1 MSYPRVKR
9 LSEEIKKIVSNI
21 IRNELRDP
29 RIAPMTSIVE
39 VDVTRDLRYVNIFI
53 SVLGNEKEKQETL
66 EGLIKASGFIRRE
79 IGQKIKA
86 RYTPEVIFKLD
97 ESIERGIYMYNV
109 ITKVNE
115 QNPTTVSEDDFAT
128 SDEDNADE

>member
-115 QNPTTVSEDDFAT
+115 QNPTAVSEDDSAT
-128 SDEDNADE
+128 SDEENADE

>member
-39 VDVTRDLRYVNIFI
+39 VDVTRDLRYVNIYI
-53 SVLGNEKEKQETL
+53 SVLGSEKEKEDTL
-66 EGLIKASGFIRRE
+66 QGLVKASGFIRRE

-115 QNPTTVSEDDFAT
+115 ENSKAEDD
-128 SDEDNADE
+128 SDE

>member
-9 LSEEIKKIVSNI
+9 LSEEIKKIVSDS

-29 RIAPMTSIVE
+29 RISSMTSIVE
-39 VDVTRDLRYVNIFI
+39 VDVTRDLRYVNIYV
-53 SVLGNEKEKQETL
+53 SVLGNEKEKADTM

-79 IGQKIKA
+79 IGKKIKA
-86 RYTPEVIFKLD
+86 RYTPEVLFKLD
-97 ESIERGIYMYNV
+97 ESIEKGIYMYNV

-115 QNPTTVSEDDFAT
+115 ENHLSEDESNDIEDD
-128 SDEDNADE
+128 SDE

>member
-9 LSEEIKKIVSNI
+9 LSEEIKKIVSDS

-29 RIAPMTSIVE
+29 RISSMTSIVE
-39 VDVTRDLRYVNIFI
+39 VDVTRDLRYVNIYV
-53 SVLGNEKEKQETL
+53 SVLGNEKEKADTM
-66 EGLIKASGFIRRE
+66 EGLTKASGFIRRE
-79 IGQKIKA
+79 IGKKIKA

-97 ESIERGIYMYNV
+97 ESIEKGIYMYNV

-115 QNPTTVSEDDFAT
+115 ENHLSEDDSNDT
-128 SDEDNADE
+128 EDDSDE

>member
-9 LSEEIKKIVSNI
+9 LAEEIKKVVSDL

-29 RIAPMTSIVE
+29 RISSMTSIT
-39 VDVTRDLRYVNIFI
+39 DIDLTRDLRYVNIYVSI
-53 SVLGNEKEKQETL
+53 LGDDKEKEETM
-66 EGLIKASGFIRRE
+66 EGLTRASGFIRRE
-79 IGQKIKA
+79 IGRKIKA

-109 ITKVNE
+109 ITEVNK
-115 QNPTTVSEDDFAT
+115 QDRSNSASEDDEEK
-128 SDEDNADE
+128 SNE

>member
-39 VDVTRDLRYVNIFI
+39 VDVTRDLRYVNIYI
-53 SVLGNEKEKQETL
+53 SVLGTEKEKEATM

-115 QNPTTVSEDDFAT
+115 QNPPT
-128 SDEDNADE
+128 SDEDKTDE

>member
-1 MSYPRVKR
+1 MAYPRVKR
-9 LSEEIKKIVSNI
+9 LAEEIKKIVSDI

-29 RIAPMTSIVE
+29 RISPMTSIIE

-53 SVLGNEKEKQETL
+53 SVLGNQKEKDETMA
-66 EGLIKASGFIRRE
+66 GLIKASGFIRRE

-97 ESIERGIYMYNV
+97 ESIERGVYMYNI

-115 QNPTTVSEDDFAT
+115 QNPAT
-128 SDEDNADE
+128 PKEDEDETDE

>member
-29 RIAPMTSIVE
+29 RIASMTSIVE
-39 VDVTRDLRYVNIFI
+39 VDVTRDLRYVNIYI
-53 SVLGNEKEKQETL
+53 SVLGNEKEKEDTM
-66 EGLIKASGFIRRE
+66 EGLVKASGFIRRE
-79 IGQKIKA
+79 IGKKIKA

-115 QNPTTVSEDDFAT
+115 ENSTTFNEDDK
-128 SDEDNADE
+128 ADE

>member
-29 RIAPMTSIVE
+29 RIAPMTSVVE
-39 VDVTRDLRYVNIFI
+39 VDVTRDLRYVNIYI
-53 SVLGNEKEKQETL
+53 SVLGSEKEKEDTM
-66 EGLIKASGFIRRE
+66 EGLVKASGFIRRE

-97 ESIERGIYMYNV
+97 ESIEKGIYMYNV

-115 QNPTTVSEDDFAT
+115 DSTSTTDEDDI
-128 SDEDNADE
+128 DE

>member
-39 VDVTRDLRYVNIFI
+39 VDVTRDLRYVNIYI
-53 SVLGNEKEKQETL
+53 SVLGTEKEKEDTM

-97 ESIERGIYMYNV
+97 ESIERGVYMYNV

-115 QNPTTVSEDDFAT
+115 QNSTTHDEDDT
-128 SDEDNADE
+128 DE

>member
-29 RIAPMTSIVE
+29 RIAPMTSVVE
-39 VDVTRDLRYVNIFI
+39 VDVTRDLRYVNIYI
-53 SVLGNEKEKQETL
+53 SVLGSEKEKEDTM

-97 ESIERGIYMYNV
+97 ESIEKGIYMYNV

-115 QNPTTVSEDDFAT
+115 DSTSTTDEDDI
-128 SDEDNADE
+128 DE

>member
-9 LSEEIKKIVSNI
+9 LAEEIKKIVSDL

-29 RIAPMTSIVE
+29 RVSPMTSIVE
-39 VDVTRDLRYVNIFI
+39 VDVTRDLRYVNIYVSI
-53 SVLGNEKEKQETL
+53 LGSEKEKEETM
-66 EGLIKASGFIRRE
+66 EGLTKASGFIRRE

-97 ESIERGIYMYNV
+97 DSIERGIYMYNV

-115 QNPTTVSEDDFAT
+115 QNSSTSKEDE
-128 SDEDNADE
+128 SDE